1 MSIKITKEVYDAHRN
16 IATQI
21 NTLYIEIEKLAKK
34 KATEFITS
42 LISRKINHVIKKTKE
57 LIKNDEFLDAI
68 ETIPDSDIGT
78 RYDEAL
84 IVLGELKSAMNK
96 QWESEEWRV
105 PKRDYGQYQ
114 NEIIG

>member
-21 NTLYIEIEKLAKK
+21 NTLYFEIEKLAKK
-34 KATEFITS
+34 KTTELITS

-57 LIKNDEFLDAI
+57 LIENDEFLDAI
-68 ETIPDSDIGT
+68 ETIPDSDIET

-84 IVLGELKSAMNK
+84 IILGELKSVMIK
-96 QWESEEWRV
+96 QWESEEWKV
-105 PKRDYGQYQ
+105 PRRDYGHFLH
-114 NEIIG
+114 EIIH